1 MLLEVSTSDES
12 CLRVCVRLREASAR
26 ARVSST
32 GRMSHVSHPT
42 HPATPQPTAAAGGT
56 ADPILLAVGGGDGFS
71 DLTTGGTAAEVD
83 DGTETGFDDAE
94 AALAAAAR
102 SEGDG
107 ALDGGGVGNVWR
119 RGAFNMADKPVDEEV
134 LDSGAA
140 ELAEALLV
148 SADDVEEDVRLL
160 VDEVDG

>member
-12 CLRVCVRLREASAR
+12 CLSVCVRLREASAR

-32 GRMSHVSHPT
+32 GLISHVSHPT
-42 HPATPQPTAAAGGT
+42 HPATPQPTAGVATLA
-56 ADPILLAVGGGDGFS
+56 PLLLAEGFS
-71 DLTTGGTAAEVD
+71 DLTTGGTVD
-83 DGTETGFDDAE
+83 DGTDTGLDSGAE
-94 AALAAAAR
+94 AAFAAAAN

-107 ALDGGGVGNVWR
+107 ALDGGGVANVWR

-134 LDSGAA
+134 LGIGAAAA
-140 ELAEALLV
+140 ELAVLD
-148 SADDVEEDVRLL
+148 SADAEEDVRLL